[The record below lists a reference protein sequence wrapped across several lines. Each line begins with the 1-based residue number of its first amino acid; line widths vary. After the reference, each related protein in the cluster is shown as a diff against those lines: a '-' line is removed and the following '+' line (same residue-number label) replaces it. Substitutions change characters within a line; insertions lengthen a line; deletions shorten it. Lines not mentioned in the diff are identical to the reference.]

1 MPHRLP
7 DQNPAADKDPE
18 DYVPTPVVRDDHVE
32 DQVTRIIEQHA
43 AKLPSDT
50 FLFAALATMAASAL
64 FEIAGNT
71 RASRFIG
78 MWPPV
83 ILTMGMY
90 NKIVKLLGT
99 R

>member
-1 MPHRLP
+1 MASSEPET
-7 DQNPAADKDPE
+7 NPAAERDP
-18 DYVPTPVVRDDHVE
+18 DAFSPTPVVRDDHVE
-32 DQVTRIIEQHA
+32 DQVTRLIEHQA
-43 AKLPSDT
+43 AKLPSDI
-50 FLFAALATMAASAL
+50 FLFAALATMAASAV
-64 FEIAGNT
+64 FEITGNE